1 MGTVSSATPG
11 PSRPA
16 PQPTLPPARAR
27 VAALLGELGEG
38 VPLAELATR
47 IGGHPNAT
55 RAHLDALV
63 EEGLAEAAPLPRTG
77 PGRPALGW
85 TLTDAGRRAVAG
97 DPSAAAYAEILS
109 VVVSHLAEVPGSE
122 EIARSI
128 GRSWGV
134 ERVAAPSRP
143 ALVAVLRDLGFDPE
157 VDGAS
162 IRLRT
167 CPILD
172 AAVEHPSVV
181 CAIHAGLVAG
191 ASGDERARLVP
202 FAEPGA
208 CRIDV
213 A

>member
-1 MGTVSSATPG
+1 MSSATPG

-122 EIARSI
+122 EIARTI
-128 GRSWGV
+128 GQEVVESSTGGGSDGNFTAALGV
-134 ERVAAPSRP
+134 PTI
-143 ALVAVLRDLGFDPE
+143 DGLGCPG
-157 VDGAS
+157 DGAHAETEH
-162 IRLRT
+162 IQLPKVAPRT
-167 CPILD
+167 ALITALLAD
-172 AAVEHPSVV
+172 
-181 CAIHAGLVAG
+181 L
-191 ASGDERARLVP
+191 
-202 FAEPGA
+202 
-208 CRIDV
+208 
-213 A
+213 

>member
-1 MGTVSSATPG
+1 MSSATPG

-97 DPSAAAYAEILS
+97 DPSADDQWSGRRGVRFSTLAAICRELDCQ
-109 VVVSHLAEVPGSE
+109 PGDLLTYS
-122 EIARSI
+122 
-128 GRSWGV
+128 
-134 ERVAAPSRP
+134 P
-143 ALVAVLRDLGFDPE
+143 AD
-157 VDGAS
+157 
-162 IRLRT
+162 
-167 CPILD
+167 
-172 AAVEHPSVV
+172 
-181 CAIHAGLVAG
+181 
-191 ASGDERARLVP
+191 
-202 FAEPGA
+202 
-208 CRIDV
+208 
-213 A
+213 